1 MNMVQ
6 ENGINMKSVGSILKF
21 QIHYAIGPRLGL
33 TPAEAALKAPPCPVS
48 DVRFVWKWIGQKP
61 DTWFAEIDDNLL
73 DSRCK
78 QGAKDELE
86 CQLGAIEPGGSL
98 DITVAVR
105 IDKLASVASSVP
117 VWHYRAWDPE
127 RYAFSG
133 QTAIQ
138 RCADEQA

>member
-6 ENGINMKSVGSILKF
+6 ENGISMKAVGSIIKF

-33 TPAEAALKAPPCPVS
+33 TPAEAALKAPPCPINN
-48 DVRFVWKWIGQKP
+48 VRFVWKWIGHKP
-61 DTWFAEIDDNLL
+61 DTWFGEIDDSLL

-78 QGAKDELE
+78 RKQGVKDELE

-105 IDKLASVASSVP
+105 IDKLASVTSSVP
-117 VWHYRAWDPE
+117 VWHYRAWDPD
-127 RYAFSG
+127 RYAYSG
-133 QTAIQ
+133 HAAIQ
-138 RCADEQA
+138 HCH